1 VLSQFSGRLGA
12 ARRAYERFIW
22 EEKGGE
28 HQEEYHMGSEADSRI
43 LGDETFIDRVLS
55 QKEAAPRR
63 KVKLE
68 GVLRE
73 VCKRYSV
80 KEKDLGAG
88 GKDRRLSEARGM
100 AAWLIMEIGVCPLRE
115 LGKVTGRDVTT
126 LSSAMKRLQMR
137 AKTDLRLAKAM
148 NALFEA
154 IS

>member
-1 VLSQFSGRLGA
+1 
-12 ARRAYERFIW
+12 
-22 EEKGGE
+22 
-28 HQEEYHMGSEADSRI
+28 MGSEADSRI